1 MSDEKDISYE
11 EDVKKTTITTTSTS
25 DEVQVETETTE
36 KSEEEKEYLRKLNW
50 IVLPFAGMTIFLNF
64 CDKSAL
70 SVGPVLGLNADLGLT
85 GQEFSL
91 LGSLFY
97 LGHLVYQLPNQFMLQ
112 RVPHARYLG
121 VLLCIW
127 GLVMTLTALT
137 QNFAQMAACR
147 FLLGLFEAAAMPT
160 LYLVTS
166 ILYRRSEQTLV
177 FGFITLCNG
186 VGAAVGSAIAYGIA
200 HMGHPNGIQNWR
212 WNHYIFG
219 ALTILH
225 GFIVY
230 FFMVDTPKHK
240 KLKLTPAEERIAD
253 ARMKDNAVTQ
263 HREFKYAQIWECLKE
278 ARWYL
283 LVIAAFCISMQN
295 GGMLVYSTTF
305 TMALGFSPLDSMLLQ
320 IPSGFASS
328 LGVLAAML
336 IARKTGQLLYTG
348 IGLLIIGMIGL
359 VLLCAI
365 PEGEV
370 KLLGFYLS
378 WAGTGAYSLLLTYVG
393 NNAKGYT
400 KKIFYNGCIV
410 AAYTLGNFAGPLMMV
425 EHEAPR
431 YLSGVG
437 GYLAG
442 FGVAAIAF
450 LIVRIQA
457 ARTNKKRIANGA
469 VGDVNLALDLTDQED
484 EQFLYRV

>member
-1 MSDEKDISYE
+1 MDEN
-11 EDVKKTTITTTSTS
+11 
-25 DEVQVETETTE
+25 TE

-70 SVGPVLGLNADLGLT
+70 SVGPILGLNAELKLD
-85 GQEFSL
+85 GQQFSW

-97 LGHLVYQLPNQFMLQ
+97 LGHLIYQLPNQFILQ
-112 RVPHARYLG
+112 RVMHAKYLG
-121 VLLCIW
+121 VLLVIW
-127 GLVMTLTALT
+127 GFVMMMSALT
-137 QNFAQMAACR
+137 TNFSQLAACR

-186 VGAAVGSAIAYGIA
+186 VGAAIGSAIAFGIA
-200 HMGHPNGIQNWR
+200 HMGNPRGITNWR

-219 ALTILH
+219 GLTIIH
-225 GFIVY
+225 GALVFL
-230 FFMVDTPKHK
+230 FMVDTPKNK
-240 KLKLTPAEERIAD
+240 KLKLTPAQERVAEK
-253 ARMKDNAVTQ
+253 RMLDNAVTQ
-263 HREFKYAQIWECLKE
+263 HKQFKFYQIYE
-278 ARWYL
+278 ALSEIRFYL
-283 LVIAAFCISMQN
+283 LFIAAFAISMQN

-320 IPSGFASS
+320 IPSGLASS
-328 LGVLAAML
+328 LGVLSAML
-336 IARKTGQLLYTG
+336 IAKKTRSLLYTG
-348 IGLLIIGMIGL
+348 IGLLIVGMVGL
-359 VLLCAI
+359 VILLAI

-393 NNAKGYT
+393 NNVKGYT

-410 AAYTLGNFAGPLMMV
+410 AAYTLGNFTGPLMMI

-431 YLSGVG
+431 YMSGIG

-442 FGVAAIAF
+442 FGVAAIAY

-457 ARTNKKRIANGA
+457 GRINKKRMANGA
-469 VGDVNLALDLTDQED
+469 SNNIDLSVDTTDKED
-484 EQFLYRV
+484 EQFLYRL

>member
-1 MSDEKDISYE
+1 MTVEDKSIIYDEE
-11 EDVKKTTITTTSTS
+11 VKKAGSSS
-25 DEVQVETETTE
+25 DDETHDQRDTEV
-36 KSEEEKEYLRKLNW
+36 KSDEEKEYLRKLNW

-70 SVGPVLGLNADLGLT
+70 SVGPVLGLNKELGLD
-85 GQEFSL
+85 GQQFSW

-97 LGHLVYQLPNQFMLQ
+97 LGHLVYQLPNQFILQ

-121 VLLCIW
+121 VLLGIW
-127 GLVMTLTALT
+127 GLVMMMSALT
-137 QNFAQMAACR
+137 NNFSELAACR

-200 HMGHPNGIQNWR
+200 HMGNPRGITNWR

-225 GFIVY
+225 GFLVF
-230 FFMVDTPKHK
+230 FFMVDTPKNK
-240 KLKLTPAEERIAD
+240 KLKLTPAQERIAED
-253 ARMKDNAVTQ
+253 RMRDNAVTQ
-263 HREFKYAQIWECLKE
+263 HRQFKYGQIWEAVSEIKF
-278 ARWYL
+278 YL

-336 IARKTGQLLYTG
+336 IARKTRQLLLTG
-348 IGLLIIGMIGL
+348 IGLLCVGMIGL
-359 VLLCAI
+359 ILLCAI

-393 NNAKGYT
+393 NNIKGYT
-400 KKIFYNGCIV
+400 KKIFYNGCVV

-442 FGVAAIAF
+442 FGVAAIAY
-450 LIVRIQA
+450 LIVRFQA
-457 ARTNKKRIANGA
+457 VRVNKQRIANGA
-469 VGDVNLALDLTDQED
+469 TGDIDLTVDTTDKEDQ
-484 EQFLYRV
+484 QFLYRV